1 VDGRIAG
8 TLATLIMVVYV
19 GFLAW
24 STGSLALGIIVLVTV
39 ALALIDLFQT
49 EYQRREDSIRR
60 G

>member
-1 VDGRIAG
+1 MDGRIAG
-8 TLATLIMVVYV
+8 TFATLIMLVYV

-39 ALALIDLFQT
+39 ALALIDLVQT

>member
-1 VDGRIAG
+1 MDGRIAG
-8 TLATLIMVVYV
+8 TLATLVLVAYV

-24 STGSLALGIIVLVTV
+24 STGSIALGIIVACTV
-39 ALALIDLFQT
+39 ALAVTDLVQT

>member
-1 VDGRIAG
+1 MDGRIAG

-39 ALALIDLFQT
+39 ALALIDLVQT

>member
-1 VDGRIAG
+1 MVGAIAG
-8 TLATLIMVVYV
+8 TLATAIMVAYV

-24 STGSLALGIIVLVTV
+24 STGSLAFAIIVAATV

-49 EYQRREDSIRR
+49 EFQRREDSIRR